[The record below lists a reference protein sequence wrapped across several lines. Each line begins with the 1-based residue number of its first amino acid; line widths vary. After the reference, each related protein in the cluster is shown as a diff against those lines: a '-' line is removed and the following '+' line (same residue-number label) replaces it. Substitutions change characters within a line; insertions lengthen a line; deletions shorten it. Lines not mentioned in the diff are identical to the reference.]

1 MHKMSTFG
9 ILRSLA
15 LSPPVFFNYRVNE
28 GISYS
33 KPLRIIGIWSLEV
46 LGKESELDSVCLM
59 KTKEAAQMEFSSLY

>member
-1 MHKMSTFG
+1 MHKMSTFS

-15 LSPPVFFNYRVNE
+15 LSPLVFFSFRVND

-59 KTKEAAQMEFSSLY
+59 KTKVAAQMEFSNWY